1 MAVNNT
7 RKLKEGAIKFSK
19 RKRLVYKNSKWI
31 PFESAT
37 LNGYKPLT
45 AKILGKFRGKPLT
58 VYEKQATGTWPTK
71 RKDFDVKYTFTTSK
85 EAVLNKSLK
94 EGEMFIIEGVMK
106 SQDID
111 STLQLAPS
119 GLVSTNLMNTDAF
132 VKDAAK

>member
-1 MAVNNT
+1 MPANTT
-7 RKLKEGAIKFSK
+7 RKLKEGTIKFSK
-19 RKRLVYKNSKWI
+19 RNRLVYKKSKWI

-45 AKILGKFRGKPLT
+45 AKILEKFRGKPLI
-58 VYEKQATGTWPTK
+58 VYEKQATSSWPQK

-85 EAVLNKSLK
+85 EAILNKSVK

-106 SQDID
+106 SHDID

-132 VKDAAK
+132 VKDVVK